1 MVLSFLLCAAIGF
14 ARDADSNLKIT
25 QLSGDFYVY
34 TTYNVY
40 KGQRISA
47 NGMYLLTDAGAVVFD
62 TPWDTTQF
70 QPLLDSIQAK
80 HGQRVVL
87 SVSTHF
93 HEDRTGGLAHFRKQG
108 IRTYTTRLT
117 DSFSQLRG
125 MPRAEFLMA
134 RDTVFT
140 VGQYSFRT
148 IYPGHGH
155 APDNIV
161 IWFGRERILY
171 GGCLIK
177 SVQDNSLGNL
187 ADASVQEYAK
197 TIKRVQQA
205 CPEPAYIITGH
216 NDWTDARSLKHTLKM
231 ARKLR
236 RRSP

>member
-1 MVLSFLLCAAIGF
+1 MILYFLLCAGF
-14 ARDADSNLKIT
+14 AFAQGADSDLKIT
-25 QLSGDFYVY
+25 RLTGDFYVY

-47 NGMYLLTDAGAVVFD
+47 NGMYLLTNAGAVVFD

-70 QPLLDSIQAK
+70 QPLLDSIQAR
-80 HGQRVVL
+80 HGQRVLL
-87 SVSTHF
+87 SISTHF
-93 HEDRTGGLAHFRKQG
+93 HEDRTGGLAHFRWQG

-125 MPRAEFLMA
+125 MPRAEFLMV

-148 IYPGHGH
+148 IYPGPGH

-171 GGCLIK
+171 GGCLVK

-187 ADASVQEYAK
+187 ADASVREYAE
-197 TIKRVQQA
+197 TIKRVQKA
-205 CPEPAYIITGH
+205 CPAPAYVITGH
-216 NDWTDARSLKHTLKM
+216 NDWTDVRSLKHTLKM
-231 ARKLR
+231 ARKLK
-236 RRSP
+236 RRSQ